1 MATTLR
7 FGEVVRGGGRIEDAA
22 TGQNQQ
28 AIFGRGALPSLD
40 QTFTYGTGSGAVNMW
55 YLARRT
61 LATVTFDLLDLAG
74 GLTDFKG
81 AAITFTK
88 IKRVLLVII
97 DPDGT
102 KTLRIGPQN
111 QSNPFIGPWSGGSGA
126 TVYNTVFRK
135 FDQDQPYAGWTVTA
149 GTGDILPIYNPGA
162 TSVTY
167 LLWLLGEV

>member
-1 MATTLR
+1 MATSLR
-7 FGEVVRGGGRIEDAA
+7 FGEIVRGGGRIQDSA
-22 TGQNQQ
+22 TSQAQN
-28 AIFGRGALPSLD
+28 AIFGQGVLPSLD
-40 QTFTYGTGSGAVNMW
+40 QTFSYGTGSGKVNMW

-74 GLTDFKG
+74 GLTDYKG

-88 IKRVLLVII
+88 IKRILLVVI

-111 QSNPFIGPWSGGSGA
+111 QSAPFIGPWSGGTGA

-135 FDQDQPYAGWTVTA
+135 FDQDEPYAGWAVTA
-149 GTGDILPIYNPGA
+149 TTADILPIYNPGA
-162 TSVTY
+162 SSVTY